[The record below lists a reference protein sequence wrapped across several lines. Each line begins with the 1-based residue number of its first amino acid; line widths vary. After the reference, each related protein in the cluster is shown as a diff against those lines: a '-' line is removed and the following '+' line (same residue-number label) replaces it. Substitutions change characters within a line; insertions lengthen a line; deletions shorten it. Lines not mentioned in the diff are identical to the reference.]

1 MMQYAG
7 MTKAVFFLGVSVLLF
22 AAAQPTPCFSETALS
37 KTRITLQCNNIT
49 VSECVNRIQDMT
61 HARVFVPEKSAA
73 MKLTI
78 SFSNVPLDEAFKQI
92 ATDIS
97 LENYSVMFNEEMKTI
112 YLSVIGDKDNLVNSS
127 MGAMSPE
134 SAIAPVPEPS
144 AATDQDASPEA
155 SGKVLSSTPAD
166 DDEVLPP
173 SSPGGRGMTYKELR
187 AQEAKVPPA
196 ADPLDMEA
204 LPAANPGEKGK
215 TLRQLQADDAKAR
228 LNEAGMSRIE
238 VLPPSAPGGK
248 GMTLE
253 ELKAQESKE
262 PLQLPDSP
270 FPPSSLGK

>member
-73 MKLTI
+73 KKLAI
-78 SFSNVPLDEAFKQI
+78 SLSNVPLDEVFKRI

-97 LENYSVMFNEEMKTI
+97 LENYSVLFNEEMKTI
-112 YLSVIGDKDNLVNSS
+112 YLSVIGDKDNLVNST
-127 MGAMSPE
+127 MGAMPPE
-134 SAIAPVPEPS
+134 SAVAPTPDP
-144 AATDQDASPEA
+144 AAAADQGASPEA
-155 SGKVLSSTPAD
+155 SGKVLSSTPAEG
-166 DDEVLPP
+166 DEVLPP
-173 SSPGGRGMTYKELR
+173 STPGGRGLTYKALR
-187 AQEAKVPPA
+187 EQEAKAPPA
-196 ADPLDMEA
+196 GDPLDMEA
-204 LPAANPGEKGK
+204 LPSANPGEKGK

-228 LNEAGMSRIE
+228 LNEAGMTRIE
-238 VLPPSAPGGK
+238 VLPPAVAGGK

-253 ELKAQESKE
+253 ELKAQEPKE

-270 FPPSSLGK
+270 FPPSSK